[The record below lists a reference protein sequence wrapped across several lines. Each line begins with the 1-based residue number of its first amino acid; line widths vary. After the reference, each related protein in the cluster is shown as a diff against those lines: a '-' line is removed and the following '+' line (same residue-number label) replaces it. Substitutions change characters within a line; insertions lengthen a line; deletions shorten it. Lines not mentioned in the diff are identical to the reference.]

1 MQIRSIYIAMNLSW
15 FFRNRRVKILMVA
28 TSLVVVCLSLL
39 VSLSWRSWQTN
50 QKQVLGA
57 GDRQFN
63 LIHHYYRNN
72 LHLLSTLS
80 QPALSASILD
90 DLFGKVSS
98 VNLSVPLIKQ
108 IYSLSCEAA
117 ALEMSLSYKGIRVSQ
132 DQLIGEIGF
141 SEPINRQEFG
151 EKTIWGDPDEGFVGN
166 YKGVYAKVQNQTL
179 VGDGWGTNEGP
190 VLRVA
195 KKYLPNSYARTG
207 ATLEDIKDALFQ
219 DKPVIIWLVQ
229 RYHSPITWEY
239 FTLQGKR
246 VTFQQFHVVVV
257 TGLEVQS
264 DGSVIWL
271 INDPIYGHLRYS
283 STQLETEWQ
292 KYNSRMVAIG

>member
-1 MQIRSIYIAMNLSW
+1 MHLSW
-15 FFRNRRVKILMVA
+15 FFRNRRVKILMLA

-63 LIHHYYRNN
+63 LIQHYYRNN

-80 QPALSASILD
+80 QPALSASMLD

-132 DQLIGEIGF
+132 DQLIGDIGF
-141 SEPINRQEFG
+141 SKPINRQEFG

-219 DKPVIIWLVQ
+219 DQPVIIWLVQ

-239 FTLQGKR
+239 FTLQGK
-246 VTFQQFHVVVV
+246 
-257 TGLEVQS
+257 
-264 DGSVIWL
+264 
-271 INDPIYGHLRYS
+271 
-283 STQLETEWQ
+283 
-292 KYNSRMVAIG
+292 